1 MAVRL
6 EIRDDDATLTDE
18 RIEAAKAQAIERV
31 TQRLGAR
38 LRG

>member
-6 EIRDDDATLTDE
+6 ELLDDQATLTEE
-18 RIEAAKAQAIERV
+18 RIEAAVAAAVARAAAAV
-31 TQRLGAR
+31 GAR